1 MACGDSKLL
10 KNKLSLSILAKE
22 ENKRYRDENV
32 SEKLVNCLECQTKP
46 KAYRK
51 IAIHYKKEHKSQKV
65 MGFGCNFCSWECSE
79 SLGCFIHHMSQQHEL
94 PVYMNTDLPL
104 KTLKK
109 FEARHN
115 PICTHMKSKLVTDK
129 KEALSKKNRA
139 ATVLRKSLISAE
151 KAAAKTAKRATK
163 KVPAKKGKKVIHA
176 KVVVNTPVIG
186 NTPAIINTP
195 AVHTESLM
203 VEHSTSDT
211 LDSLDEF
218 FDTAAADL
226 VAEESGSPVA
236 TNAISAEIIEKIS
249 NIPNRSIGSQNKTT
263 DADEEVEYLCHIEDY
278 DEYMEY
284 SSDEDEDDDI
294 PIIPYEQTSAF
305 LDEKKR
311 LERKRKAVES
321 DSDDDIV
328 ILTECKRK

>member
-32 SEKLVNCLECQTKP
+32 SEKLVNCLECEIKP

-51 IAIHYKKEHKSQKV
+51 IAIHYKKEHKSHKV

-79 SLGCFIHHMSQQHEL
+79 SLGCFIHHMSQEHDL

-115 PICTHMKSKLVTDK
+115 PICTFMKSKLVTDK

-176 KVVVNTPVIG
+176 KVIV
-186 NTPAIINTP
+186 NTP

-211 LDSLDEF
+211 VDSLDEF

-249 NIPNRSIGSQNKTT
+249 NIPNRSIGSQDKTA
-263 DADEEVEYLCHIEDY
+263 DLDEEVEYLCHEDF

>member
-10 KNKLSLSILAKE
+10 KNKLSLAISAKE
-22 ENKRYRDENV
+22 ENKRYRGENV
-32 SEKLVNCLECQTKP
+32 SERLVNCLECQIKP

-51 IAIHYKKEHKSQKV
+51 IAIHYKKEHKSHKV
-65 MGFGCNFCSWECSE
+65 MGFGCNFCPWECSE
-79 SLGCFIHHMSQQHEL
+79 SLGCFIHHMSQQHDL
-94 PVYMNTDLPL
+94 AVYMNTDLPL

-115 PICTHMKSKLVTDK
+115 PICTHMKSKLVSDK

-139 ATVLRKSLISAE
+139 ATVLRKSLIRAE

-176 KVVVNTPVIG
+176 KVIV
-186 NTPAIINTP
+186 NTP

-211 LDSLDEF
+211 VESLDEF

-226 VAEESGSPVA
+226 VVEESGSLVA
-236 TNAISAEIIEKIS
+236 NNAISAEIIEKIT
-249 NIPNRSIGSQNKTT
+249 NIPNRSIESQDKTA
-263 DADEEVEYLCHIEDY
+263 DEDEEVEYLCHEEY

-284 SSDEDEDDDI
+284 SSDEDEDDDT
-294 PIIPYEQTSAF
+294 PIIPYELTSAF

-311 LERKRKAVES
+311 LERKRKAPCS

>member
-32 SEKLVNCLECQTKP
+32 SEKLVNCLECQIKP

-51 IAIHYKKEHKSQKV
+51 IAIHYKKEHKSHKV
-65 MGFGCNFCSWECSE
+65 MGFGCNFCPWECSE
-79 SLGCFIHHMSQQHEL
+79 SLGCFIHHMSQQHDL
-94 PVYMNTDLPL
+94 AVYMNTDLPL

-176 KVVVNTPVIG
+176 KVIV
-186 NTPAIINTP
+186 NTP

-249 NIPNRSIGSQNKTT
+249 NIPNRSIGSQDKTT
-263 DADEEVEYLCHIEDY
+263 DADEEVEYLCHEDY

-284 SSDEDEDDDI
+284 SSDEDEDDGS
-294 PIIPYEQTSAF
+294 PIIPYEETSAF

-311 LERKRKAVES
+311 LERKRKAACS